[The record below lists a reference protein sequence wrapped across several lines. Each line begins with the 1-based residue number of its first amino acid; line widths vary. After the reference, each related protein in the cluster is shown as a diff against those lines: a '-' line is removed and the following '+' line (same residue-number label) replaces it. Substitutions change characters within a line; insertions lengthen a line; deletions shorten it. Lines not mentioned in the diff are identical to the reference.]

1 MAVAPVQLPESA
13 ERRGQAA
20 VRILATLPGGACTGV
35 YAAAFEIA
43 LTDVRLVAMP
53 HPHPLRSWCA
63 RTGVQDAIVGGFFL
77 RGSGEPLGELRTR
90 GTRRRSVPFD
100 APWGALRSCISAEG
114 GDVRIAPREELP
126 GAPRGDLLQA
136 GPLLVREGRSLVVD
150 GVDLE
155 GFSAGRRQFD
165 SDITRGRHPRAA
177 LGVGSGL
184 VWAVA
189 CDGRS
194 DEDAGMTLAEL
205 ADYMVRLGVESAI
218 NLDGGGS
225 TSLVLGGQLVNRP
238 RDQHGAPAHGGRP
251 ISTALAF
258 VRHGPVTK

>member
-1 MAVAPVQLPESA
+1 M
-13 ERRGQAA
+13 
-20 VRILATLPGGACTGV
+20 
-35 YAAAFEIA
+35 
-43 LTDVRLVAMP
+43 
-53 HPHPLRSWCA
+53 
-63 RTGVQDAIVGGFFL
+63 
-77 RGSGEPLGELRTR
+77 
-90 GTRRRSVPFD
+90 
-100 APWGALRSCISAEG
+100 
-114 GDVRIAPREELP
+114 RIAPREELP
-126 GAPRGDLLQA
+126 AAPRGDLLQA

-238 RDQHGAPAHGGRP
+238 RDQHGAPAHGGGRSARRSPSSGMVRSPNDHERAGADREPVDMNEMNAPPKLATAVPPATLRSLDREPHRP
-251 ISTALAF
+251 RPARGPDDSPPLTRGECLLIDTLRRRRLHTRGDFLAAEQVA
-258 VRHGPVTK
+258 VRDELHELSRRAAAARRKLPPRGAASP